1 MRAMIAIGDV
11 GGSLMTQTA
20 LSFVI
25 LLVFIA
31 LNFTISRKQI
41 GILTAAILPAVFAV
55 FFIRDFAADKI
66 LLIAAGAGVILSPLL
81 YFSVFRE
88 RSQRLKLRA
97 FSAKTDMN
105 AYFLIALL
113 LLTAL
118 LYQYNFS
125 KGQVRISESQIRY
138 FMPLIEGQIKSQV
151 PFYSQEMTVDELL
164 VVSALASGE
173 IIITQKDLTPDLQ
186 KKVQAKMTENATS
199 MAQALQYPEIQKLI
213 IDNFIKNNPKAMAKL
228 RSDYGQKFG
237 IEIKSGQSLTATMAD
252 GVSSF
257 MEKVLS
263 PYRSYLPIILAVT
276 FFFSFKVVGFI
287 FIDIALFIAGIIFF
301 VLKSG
306 GVLRIV
312 NKSVM
317 QETLE

>member
-1 MRAMIAIGDV
+1 MIAIGDV
-11 GGSLMTQTA
+11 GSNLMTQA
-20 LSFVI
+20 ILSFII

-41 GILTAAILPAVFAV
+41 GILTTVILPIVFAA
-55 FFIRDFAADKI
+55 FFIRNFNGDKI
-66 LLIAAGAGVILSPLL
+66 LLIAAGVGIILSLSVYL
-81 YFSVFRE
+81 AVFRE
-88 RSQRLKLRA
+88 RSQRLKVRT

-105 AYFLIALL
+105 MYFLIALM

-125 KGQVRISESQIRY
+125 KGQVRVSESQIRY
-138 FMPLIEGQIKSQV
+138 FMPLLEGQIKAQV
-151 PFYSQEMTVDELL
+151 PFYSPEMTTDELL

-173 IIITQKDLTPDLQ
+173 IIITQKDFTPDLQ

-213 IDNFIKNNPKAMAKL
+213 VDNFVKNNPKAMVKL
-228 RSDYGQKFG
+228 RSDYGQKFD
-237 IEIKSGQSLTATMAD
+237 IEIKSGQSLVTTLAD

-257 MEKVLS
+257 LEKILS
-263 PYRSYLPIILAVT
+263 PYKNYLPIILAVA
-276 FFFSFKVVGFI
+276 FFFSFKVVGFL
-287 FIDIALFIAGIIFF
+287 FVDIALFIAGIIFF

-306 GVLRIV
+306 GVLNIA
-312 NKSVM
+312 NKSVI